1 MSEREPIRGGSLSRF
16 LTWAERY
23 SGHGTDA
30 LLWAVLVGLFAA
42 EVFGLRDRSTVLA
55 ETLMAALLFGAA
67 LALRRRFP
75 VTALGLACLAPL
87 VQAMA
92 TTVGVVD
99 VFALAYVLPAPVLAF
114 LAGRRSERTAPV
126 VTLTVTLALVML
138 LFNALTWVRSGDLRE
153 ALTGVTDWASG
164 LLALVGAVVAPWLL
178 GRYWRRVDDL
188 RTVGWEIAER
198 MELARDVD
206 AERARLRERSRIATD
221 MHGALG
227 NDLALI
233 GVRAAAL
240 EMTVHDDGAREAA
253 SELRVAAHAA
263 NLRLREI
270 IGVLR
275 AETGAPGTRALE
287 AGATVGAPTP
297 PEAGTSEPGTSEPGD
312 GRSVQVP
319 GDEAVAAAVDR
330 AAGAGMEVALV
341 REGTAPISTG
351 SSGHVAHLVVQEALT
366 NAARY
371 APGSR
376 VAVRLLLE
384 EGATSVRIVD
394 TGGVVGGPGSR
405 TKGNGSGLAELRGLV
420 ESAGGAFS
428 AGRNDEGG
436 FTVTARISDT
446 HPDDT
451 TDAPTVTATT
461 AVTTEAEPAP
471 GVRTERRER
480 AERAGTETETASRM
494 RRARDGARRWLIAAV
509 VVPSV
514 LAAVFTTLGFGALW
528 TVGVNTVLPRSDYE
542 SMRVGDAEA
551 TVDAELPLFHYPPD
565 DPTGG
570 PPAPPGARCRYYL
583 VEYEN
588 GLPPLYRLCFA
599 DGRLVAKDVVHRQ
612 E

>member
-1 MSEREPIRGGSLSRF
+1 MSGREPIRGTSLSRF
-16 LTWAERY
+16 PVWAEKY

-30 LLWAVLVGLFAA
+30 LLWAVLVGLLAA
-42 EVFGLRDRSTVLA
+42 EVFGLRDRSMALA
-55 ETLMAALLFGAA
+55 ETLTAALAFGAA
-67 LALRRRFP
+67 FALRRRFP
-75 VTALGLACLAPL
+75 VTALGAACLPPL
-87 VQAMA
+87 AQAMA

-126 VTLTVTLALVML
+126 VTLTVTFALVML
-138 LFNALTWVRSGDLRE
+138 LFNALTWIRSGDLRE

-188 RTVGWEIAER
+188 RTAGWEIAER

-240 EMTVHDDGAREAA
+240 EMTVDGDRAREAA
-253 SELRVAAHAA
+253 SELRVAAHEA

-275 AETGAPGTRALE
+275 AETGAPGSRASE
-287 AGATVGAPTP
+287 TGTMADAPTP
-297 PEAGTSEPGTSEPGD
+297 PGAGTSEPEG
-312 GRSVQVP
+312 GRSLEVP

-330 AAGAGMEVALV
+330 AVGAGMEVTLV
-341 REGTAPISTG
+341 REGTALVPTG
-351 SSGHVAHLVVQEALT
+351 PSGHVAHLVVQEALT
-366 NAARY
+366 NAARH

-376 VAVRLLLE
+376 VAVRLLRE
-384 EGATSVRIVD
+384 DGATSVRITD
-394 TGGVVGGPGSR
+394 TGGAVGGTGGR
-405 TKGNGSGLAELRGLV
+405 TRGNGSGLAELRGLV

-436 FTVTARISDT
+436 FTVSARI
-446 HPDDT
+446 PDALP
-451 TDAPTVTATT
+451 DA
-461 AVTTEAEPAP
+461 TTEAAATAETTAPEPAP
-471 GVRTERRER
+471 GVRAER
-480 AERAGTETETASRM
+480 AGRAGTETETASR
-494 RRARDGARRWLIAAV
+494 RRHAREGVRRWLVTAV
-509 VVPSV
+509 VVPTA
-514 LAAVFTTLGFGALW
+514 LAAGITSMAFGALW
-528 TVGVNTVLPRSDYE
+528 FVGVNTVLPRSDYE
-542 SMRVGDAEA
+542 SMRVGDDQAAVEA
-551 TVDAELPLFHYPPD
+551 DLPVFTYPPD
-565 DPTGG
+565 ERADG
-570 PPAPPGARCRYYL
+570 PPAPPGAQCRYYL

-599 DGRLVAKDVVHRQ
+599 DGRLAAKDVVHRQ